1 MAGKVQGMLSLA
13 NKTVAVTGASGGIGE
28 VIVQTLVKYGC
39 NVRGIGTSRSLEK
52 LQKLEGSFPEGK
64 FKGFAADFSSASDC
78 QNLPEQVGE
87 VDMLVNGHG
96 IAHISPL
103 MEQTVEDWDTTMNVN
118 ARSVFLLSQAF
129 AKQWITAEKPGV
141 IVNLSSQASMA
152 PLPGHTTYC
161 SSKAAVDMITRMLAM
176 ELGPHNIRVNAVN
189 PTVVLTDM
197 GRANW
202 SDPKV
207 ASPMLNSI
215 PLNRFLEA
223 DEVSEAVA
231 FMLSDGSGM
240 INGHLLPIDGGFLAC
255 RSNLMTKKA

>member
-1 MAGKVQGMLSLA
+1 MAGKVAGMASLA
-13 NKTVAVTGASGGIGE
+13 NKTVAVTGASGGIGA
-28 VIVQTLVKYGC
+28 VIVETLVKYGC
-39 NVRGIGTSRSLEK
+39 TVRGVGTARSADKLKELEA
-52 LQKLEGSFPEGK
+52 STNGK
-64 FKGFAADFSSASDC
+64 FKGFTADFSSAEDC
-78 QNLPEQVGE
+78 LALPAKLGK

-96 IAHISPL
+96 IAAISPL
-103 MEQTVEDWDTTMNVN
+103 MEQTADDWDKTMNIN
-118 ARSVFLLSQAF
+118 SRSVFLLSQAF
-129 AKQWITAEKPGV
+129 AKQWIEDKKAGT

-161 SSKAAVDMITRMLAM
+161 ASKAAVDMLTRMLAM
-176 ELGPHNIRVNAVN
+176 ELGPHQIRVNAVN

-207 ASPMLNSI
+207 ASPMLHSI
-215 PLNRFLEA
+215 PLERFAEA

-231 FMLSDGSGM
+231 FLLSDSAGM

-255 RSNLMTKKA
+255 RSNLMKRD